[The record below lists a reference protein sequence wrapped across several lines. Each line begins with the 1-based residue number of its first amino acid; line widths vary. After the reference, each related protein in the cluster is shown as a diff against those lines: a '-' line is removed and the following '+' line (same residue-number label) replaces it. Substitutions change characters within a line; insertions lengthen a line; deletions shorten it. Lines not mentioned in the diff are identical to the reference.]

1 MELPAFERLKR
12 NVEHLDRLQK
22 LSGCPCKRQSTVL
35 KTLFS
40 RSDAMPIKLLFLGD
54 GGVGKSSI
62 MYRFV
67 VCVLSF
73 FQT

>member
-1 MELPAFERLKR
+1 
-12 NVEHLDRLQK
+12 
-22 LSGCPCKRQSTVL
+22 VL